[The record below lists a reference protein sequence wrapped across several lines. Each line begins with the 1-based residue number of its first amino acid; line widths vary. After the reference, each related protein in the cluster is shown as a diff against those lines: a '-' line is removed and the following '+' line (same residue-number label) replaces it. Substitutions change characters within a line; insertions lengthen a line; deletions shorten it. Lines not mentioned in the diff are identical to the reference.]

1 MKIIKELDIDDDKK
15 ENGKFL
21 LLLTIISLLILT
33 FKNML
38 FEPEYYNS
46 VLKTFVLKYPIEFVF
61 LIGLFGLFKLKYNPT
76 SFWLLTGF
84 MILIL
89 LYTSSVFSREHYPYK
104 DILSM
109 VAYPLVI
116 IYWLITHLTFKGQK
130 K

>member
-84 MILIL
+84 MI
-89 LYTSSVFSREHYPYK
+89 
-104 DILSM
+104 
-109 VAYPLVI
+109 
-116 IYWLITHLTFKGQK
+116 
-130 K
+130 